1 VWDRI
6 RHGVGWRVRKAR
18 RALGVR
24 RPRPVQPTE
33 PAAPQSVH
41 FAPNYKGNPY
51 QRMLY
56 ARLAD
61 VDAVAVPVKNIT
73 KHLATQ
79 AGSDNP
85 GLFHLHWTNPILQP
99 AETASE
105 ARTRLDAF
113 TRALASFTNAGGTL
127 IWTIHNV
134 LPHDARFLDL
144 EVELARTILRHAD
157 RVHLLSEQTLDQAT
171 GHYFIDPAKTVVIEL
186 SSYAGVYPNT
196 ISRREAR
203 ARLGI
208 EPDDKTLLVA
218 GYIRPY
224 KGIDRMLDVFDE
236 LVSADPSLL
245 LLIAGKP
252 LDADGMADLE
262 ARCAAHPRV
271 VSRFKRIPDD
281 ELQVWYGAADVAVL
295 PYTNILNSAAFRLAT
310 SLGVP
315 AVGPRMGAL
324 AAYEGK
330 PYVRLFDPDSTD
342 DLRDV
347 VRAAVARFA
356 GSYHFRKAALQDAE
370 AHSPDVMAAEFARFI
385 EPLLPT
391 ASPVANSG
399 TPVAQEEFDQK

>member
-1 VWDRI
+1 VWDRV
-6 RHGVGWRVRKAR
+6 RHGVGWRVRRTK
-18 RALGVR
+18 RALSSR
-24 RPRPVQPTE
+24 RSQPAPP
-33 PAAPQSVH
+33 PAQRILH
-41 FAPNYKGNPY
+41 FAPKYKGNPY
-51 QRMLY
+51 QQMLY

-61 VDAVAVPVKNIT
+61 VDAVAVPVKKIT
-73 KHLATQ
+73 KHLAAQ
-79 AGSDNP
+79 AESDSP

-105 ARTRLDAF
+105 ARTRLDDF
-113 TRALASFTNAGGTL
+113 TRALASFTAAGGTL
-127 IWTIHNV
+127 VWTIHNV
-134 LPHDARFLDL
+134 LPHDARFTDL
-144 EVELARTILRHAD
+144 EVELARTILRHAA
-157 RVHLLSEQTLDQAT
+157 RVHLLSEQTLKQAT
-171 GHYFIDPAKTVVIEL
+171 GHYFIDPAKVVTIEL

-236 LVSADPSLL
+236 LVSIDPSLR

-271 VSRFKRIPDD
+271 VSRFERIPDD

-324 AAYEGK
+324 TAYDGK
-330 PYVRLFDPDSTD
+330 SYVLLFDPDSTD
-342 DLRDV
+342 DLREV
-347 VRAAVARFA
+347 VRAAVTRFA

-385 EPLLPT
+385 EPLLPPP
-391 ASPVANSG
+391 SPIANTG
-399 TPVAQEEFDQK
+399 TLVPQEEFDQK